1 MADSAGDAPA
11 AEGSPGEGVE
21 IVTALDYPLDD
32 LSVRVVGRCV
42 VHTAAFQDVGL
53 VW

>member
-1 MADSAGDAPA
+1 MAGSAGGGAPAEAAA
-11 AEGSPGEGVE
+11 AEGE

-42 VHTAAFQDVGL
+42 VHTAAFRDVGL